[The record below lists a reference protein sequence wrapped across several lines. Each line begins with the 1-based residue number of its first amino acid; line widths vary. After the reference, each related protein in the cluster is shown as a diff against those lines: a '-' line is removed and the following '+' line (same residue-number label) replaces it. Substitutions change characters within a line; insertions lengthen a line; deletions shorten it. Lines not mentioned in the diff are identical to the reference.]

1 MAGPMSGVKVIDLG
15 AMVAGPMAATIL
27 ADQGADVIKIEPP
40 GIGDVMRHLGA
51 TCNGIGGLYHSTNR
65 GKRSLALDLKTA
77 EAIALVKELAAGAD
91 VVLQNFRPGVAER
104 LGVDYE
110 ALRAVNPELIYLS
123 VCGFGDRGPLANKP
137 AYDNVIQA
145 FSGVAQ
151 SQADL
156 QTGEPIQYYQLFSDK
171 LTALTG
177 SQAICSALFAR
188 ERGQGGQHIRLSM
201 VDSVVSFLW
210 SDVAGASAFADP
222 SAQEG
227 VSPSR
232 GVRLI
237 QFKDGYGAAAA
248 ASDIQF
254 QGYCRAFGEDPH
266 DPRFA
271 TATERN
277 KHAGEMQ
284 ELIRR
289 VANTAREMSTA
300 EAMAA
305 LESEDVPCATALHL
319 AELPEHP
326 QMQANQSFAT
336 LEHPQ
341 AGAIIEPNNPA
352 NFEGTPSPELRIC
365 ASLGQHTNEILRDL
379 GRNDTEIEQLREA
392 GVIA

>member
-1 MAGPMSGVKVIDLG
+1 
-15 AMVAGPMAATIL
+15 
-27 ADQGADVIKIEPP
+27 
-40 GIGDVMRHLGA
+40 
-51 TCNGIGGLYHSTNR
+51 
-65 GKRSLALDLKTA
+65 
-77 EAIALVKELAAGAD
+77 
-91 VVLQNFRPGVAER
+91 
-104 LGVDYE
+104 
-110 ALRAVNPELIYLS
+110 
-123 VCGFGDRGPLANKP
+123 
-137 AYDNVIQA
+137 
-145 FSGVAQ
+145 
-151 SQADL
+151 
-156 QTGEPIQYYQLFSDK
+156 
-171 LTALTG
+171 
-177 SQAICSALFAR
+177 
-188 ERGQGGQHIRLSM
+188 
-201 VDSVVSFLW
+201 
-210 SDVAGASAFADP
+210 
-222 SAQEG
+222 
-227 VSPSR
+227 
-232 GVRLI
+232 VRLI
-237 QFKDGYGAAAA
+237 QFNDGYGAAAA

-341 AGAIIEPNNPA
+341 AGAIIEPNSPA